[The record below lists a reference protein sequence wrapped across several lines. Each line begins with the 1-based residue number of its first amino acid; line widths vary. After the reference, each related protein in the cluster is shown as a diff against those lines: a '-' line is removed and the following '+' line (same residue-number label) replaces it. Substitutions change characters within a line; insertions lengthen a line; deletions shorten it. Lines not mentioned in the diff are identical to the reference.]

1 MKSKLLLLVVGL
13 ALAVPHQS
21 HAQASKALKW
31 VFTLVTGAAAA
42 ESFARADEAHSVYK
56 QKDSV
61 IQNLKAQGIDPTDGA
76 IYSLYFSLNGDV
88 SSVMWADTFS
98 KPDIFAVVQIEGQGT
113 FLIPDI
119 QQDYSGQPILENV
132 IAKNATPG
140 ARILVHILDDDCLS
154 NTIWNQILQ
163 SRIDYRVTSEN
174 WIKRFIL
181 FHGIQATT
189 FARLNFETSGSL
201 RLLDRNMV
209 IDKPDYIAT
218 AEFTAP
224 SSPDGRWLA
233 NGILHDSKNREV
245 GKLQFAQIWRADPQL
260 IQEAAKSHSRGIFWG
275 VFGGVALLV
284 GVVALFSKSQKAAT

>member
-76 IYSLYFSLNGDV
+76 IYSLYFSLSGDV
-88 SSVMWADTFS
+88 SSVMWADIFS

-119 QQDYSGQPILENV
+119 QQDYGGQPILENV
-132 IAKNATPG
+132 VAKNATPG

-154 NTIWNQILQ
+154 NEIWNKILQ
-163 SRIDYRVTSEN
+163 SRIDYRVTTD
-174 WIKRFIL
+174 
-181 FHGIQATT
+181 IQATT
-189 FARLNFETSGSL
+189 FARVNVETSGSL

-209 IDKPDYIAT
+209 IDPPDYIAT

-233 NGILHDSKNREV
+233 NGILHDSQNREV
-245 GKLQFAQIWRADPQL
+245 GKLQFAQLWRADPQL
-260 IQEAAKSHSRGIFWG
+260 VQEAAKSHSRGVFWG

-284 GVVALFSKSQKAAT
+284 GVVALFSKSQKTTA

>member
-88 SSVMWADTFS
+88 SSVMWADIFS

-113 FLIPDI
+113 FLVPDI
-119 QQDYSGQPILENV
+119 HNEYAGQPILENIV
-132 IAKNATPG
+132 AKNATPG
-140 ARILVHILDDDCLS
+140 ARILVHILDDDSLS
-154 NTIWNQILQ
+154 DAIWNSILQ
-163 SRIDYRVTSEN
+163 SRVSYRVTSE
-174 WIKRFIL
+174 ISC
-181 FHGIQATT
+181 TT
-189 FARLNFETSGSL
+189 FARVNVEASGQI

-209 IDKPDYIAT
+209 IDAPDYIAT

-233 NGILHDSKNREV
+233 NGILRDSENRDV

-260 IQEAAKSHSRGIFWG
+260 VQEAAQSHSRGIFWG

-284 GVVALFSKSQKAAT
+284 GVTALFSKNQKTTA